1 MLYIFKMNKKD
12 GEAHKSTMVKKNIFI
27 GNISNV
33 ADWKIMMFQSTLDIL
48 IFYKTQ
54 PSSWYLGTNRKKIIQ
69 ISNRNS

>member
-48 IFYKTQ
+48 IFYKT
-54 PSSWYLGTNRKKIIQ
+54 
-69 ISNRNS
+69 